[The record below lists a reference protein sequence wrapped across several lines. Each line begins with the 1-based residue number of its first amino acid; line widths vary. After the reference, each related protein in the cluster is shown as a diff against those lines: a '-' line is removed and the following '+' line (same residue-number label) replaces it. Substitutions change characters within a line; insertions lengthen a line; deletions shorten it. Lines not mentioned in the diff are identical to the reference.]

1 MFKQDEPLS
10 EDYVFRVF
18 MTLVNAV
25 QEQQQL
31 IKELKKKNADLE
43 KKVLPTE
50 TNQKINAVS
59 SETSH
64 W

>member
-1 MFKQDEPLS
+1 MEVVDMFKQDEPLS

-25 QEQQQL
+25 QEQQQV

-43 KKVLPTE
+43 KKVSTE
-50 TNQKINAVS
+50 KINAVS
-59 SETSH
+59 SEISH
-64 W
+64 

>member
-10 EDYVFRVF
+10 EDFVFRAF

-31 IKELKKKNADLE
+31 IKELKKKIADLE
-43 KKVLPTE
+43 KEPFLTE
-50 TNQKINAVS
+50 NKGL
-59 SETSH
+59 
-64 W
+64 

>member
-1 MFKQDEPLS
+1 MKGKSL
-10 EDYVFRVF
+10 FRVF

-43 KKVLPTE
+43 KKVLPTKTI
-50 TNQKINAVS
+50 TN
-59 SETSH
+59 H
-64 W
+64 F